1 MHMLR
6 QAHVCRLA
14 AQHVL
19 STQLI
24 SWRGVQC
31 KAAALSSVA
40 ALSFDKH
47 GEPSSVLQL
56 RQQQLTKLG
65 DNDVRL
71 QILAVS
77 LLLCALLLCILA
89 HNSFFE
95 CLN

>member
-6 QAHVCRLA
+6 QAHACRLA
-14 AQHVL
+14 AQHVM
-19 STQLI
+19 ST
-24 SWRGVQC
+24 RGVQC
-31 KAAALSSVA
+31 RAAALSSVA

-65 DNDVRL
+65 DSDVRL

-77 LLLCALLLCILA
+77 PLCILRSTPA
-89 HNSFFE
+89 HTAVF
-95 CLN
+95 CIRGCK